1 MNADDQTQTQS
12 ESTQPNN
19 FKEFLESL
27 SPEQIE
33 DGMRQQNKSNSLEMN
48 DFSTAYARGE
58 CYLCNCS
65 FSEILSNQPCI
76 HWLLKRGKFKKKDF
90 PKIYDK
96 YGYHQ
101 IAAFLRWCA
110 NAEVPQLN
118 INDLDEEKEKNK
130 VISYTIKWMNIE
142 WTFDYTQNDLQG
154 HLVKKAPCSSRPHYH
169 FQMRVD
175 NLPFINFDQFH
186 IPFNNEDL
194 FFFSLRDDPKFHQ
207 SFGMIGA
214 GMQDAMSIDKK
225 ILLEHAIPSKNE
237 NEAQYN
243 LLTIIK
249 AKDGQ
254 LLSGEDI
261 QKMLKESKSTNKTVA
276 SVAQKQFE
284 ETASVIITVSPS
296 EAVPDIASRT
306 KHKPR

>member
-1 MNADDQTQTQS
+1 MNADNQTQS
-12 ESTQPNN
+12 ESTQPND

-33 DGMRQQNKSNSLEMN
+33 DGMRQQNENISLEMN

-58 CYLCNCS
+58 CYLCNCA
-65 FSEILSNQPCI
+65 FDQILSNEPCI
-76 HWLLKRGKFKKKDF
+76 HWLLRRGEFKKKDF
-90 PKIYDK
+90 PKIYNK

-101 IAAFLRWCA
+101 IATFLRWCA

-142 WTFDYTQNDLQG
+142 WTFDCVENDLQG
-154 HLVKKAPCSSRPHYH
+154 HLETGTSESSRPHYH
-169 FQMRVD
+169 FQMRID
-175 NLPFINFDQFH
+175 GGSFIGFNQFH
-186 IPFNNEDL
+186 VPFHDEDL
-194 FFFSLRDDPKFHQ
+194 SMLSLHDDPNFRQ
-207 SFGMIGA
+207 SFGVIGA

>member
-1 MNADDQTQTQS
+1 MNADDRTQS

-27 SPEQIE
+27 SPEQIK
-33 DGMRQQNKSNSLEMN
+33 DGMRQQNEDISLEMN

-76 HWLLKRGKFKKKDF
+76 HWLLGRGEFKKKDF
-90 PKIYDK
+90 PKIYKK

-110 NAEVPQLN
+110 NAEVSQLN

-142 WTFDYTQNDLQG
+142 WTFDCTENDLQG
-154 HLVKKAPCSSRPHYH
+154 HSVNKAPESSRPHYH

-175 NLPFINFDQFH
+175 NRPFINFNQFH
-186 IPFNNEDL
+186 IPFNDEDL
-194 FFFSLRDDPKFHQ
+194 FFFSLR
-207 SFGMIGA
+207 
-214 GMQDAMSIDKK
+214 
-225 ILLEHAIPSKNE
+225 E
-237 NEAQYN
+237 
-243 LLTIIK
+243 
-249 AKDGQ
+249 
-254 LLSGEDI
+254 
-261 QKMLKESKSTNKTVA
+261 
-276 SVAQKQFE
+276 
-284 ETASVIITVSPS
+284 VI
-296 EAVPDIASRT
+296 
-306 KHKPR
+306 